1 MPLPM
6 QETQRHGFNA
16 WVGKNP
22 WSSKLQPA
30 LVFLPGKFQ
39 RQRRLVGYSPWPCK
53 EWDTTEHR
61 TQLASTTAE
70 YTFFSSSEGTFTK
83 QTIFWARKYTF
94 TNLKEQISNEIWSQT
109 TMKLSQK
116 LITVDSQK
124 IPKYV
129 DINNIYKWYMN
140 QSVEDFKKIFN

>member
-1 MPLPM
+1 M
-6 QETQRHGFNA
+6 
-16 WVGKNP
+16 KN
-22 WSSKLQPA
+22 S
-30 LVFLPGKFQ
+30 
-39 RQRRLVGYSPWPCK
+39 
-53 EWDTTEHR
+53 
-61 TQLASTTAE
+61 TQLHSTTAE

-109 TMKLSQK
+109 TMKLSYK

-129 DINNIYKWYMN
+129 DINNIYK
-140 QSVEDFKKIFN
+140 